1 MREIMLRRV
10 VEKSGAGVRYIRNGW
25 PGVCGGR
32 FWFLATLHKEPMLLK
47 NSFLRR
53 VQKVFWPVRCVEG
66 LACRGIAPKAKVFR
80 TAFSA
85 KPCVGIA
92 ANMDAEGIQR
102 EFIVSA
108 IYEFFNNIDPF

>member
-1 MREIMLRRV
+1 MARRYSLKLGGAFSNV
-10 VEKSGAGVRYIRNGW
+10 SNLTDAVEK
-25 PGVCGGR
+25 
-32 FWFLATLHKEPMLLK
+32 L
-47 NSFLRR
+47 FLRR

-66 LACRGIAPKAKVFR
+66 LARRGIAPKAKVFR

-85 KPCVGIA
+85 KLCIGIA

-108 IYEFFNNIDPF
+108 ICEFFTGIDPY